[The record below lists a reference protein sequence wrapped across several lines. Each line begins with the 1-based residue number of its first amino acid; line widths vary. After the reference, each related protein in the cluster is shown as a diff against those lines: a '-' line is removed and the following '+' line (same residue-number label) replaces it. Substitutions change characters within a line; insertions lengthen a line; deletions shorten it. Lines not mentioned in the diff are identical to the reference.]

1 MKELNFSKEMFDYLN
16 LSKSRSEELV
26 LLETKAMDII
36 KSIPKTTNN
45 IIAPEYQA
53 KQLEAIELVNGNE
66 YENKVY
72 EIMMPIDQFF
82 DKLESDNAIK
92 LEEANKRVV
101 RANVIFYI
109 VLLFIG
115 VSVFIFLVSIAKNII
130 TNLNIC
136 IKLSSSIAEGNLKVQ
151 IDEKL
156 LKHKTEFAMLLHSF
170 KNMSDKLREIISQV
184 LTSSDRISL
193 AATEISNGNNYLS
206 HRTEMQASSLEETA
220 SSMEEIAST
229 IKSSAD
235 NSVHGNE
242 MMQDSEKSVKEAGS
256 IIEETTNN
264 IELVY
269 EASNKITEIT
279 KIIESIASQ
288 TNILA
293 LNAAV
298 EAARAGEQGR
308 GFAIVAAEVRNL
320 AQTSQTS
327 VKSITELIEDS
338 AEKIKNAAETARKS
352 LAIFQSIEEKISN
365 TSKIMQDISSM
376 AVEQQQGVYQV
387 NTAITQ
393 MDTVTQQNASLVQ
406 ESSAASQALMY
417 QARELV
423 DLMAFFKV

>member
-1 MKELNFSKEMFDYLN
+1 M
-16 LSKSRSEELV
+16 
-26 LLETKAMDII
+26 
-36 KSIPKTTNN
+36 
-45 IIAPEYQA
+45 
-53 KQLEAIELVNGNE
+53 
-66 YENKVY
+66 
-72 EIMMPIDQFF
+72 
-82 DKLESDNAIK
+82 
-92 LEEANKRVV
+92 
-101 RANVIFYI
+101 
-109 VLLFIG
+109 
-115 VSVFIFLVSIAKNII
+115 
-130 TNLNIC
+130 NIC

-193 AATEISNGNNYLS
+193 AATEISNGNNDLS

>member
-1 MKELNFSKEMFDYLN
+1 M
-16 LSKSRSEELV
+16 
-26 LLETKAMDII
+26 
-36 KSIPKTTNN
+36 
-45 IIAPEYQA
+45 
-53 KQLEAIELVNGNE
+53 
-66 YENKVY
+66 
-72 EIMMPIDQFF
+72 
-82 DKLESDNAIK
+82 
-92 LEEANKRVV
+92 
-101 RANVIFYI
+101 
-109 VLLFIG
+109 LLFIG

-193 AATEISNGNNYLS
+193 AATEISNGNNDLS